1 VSPPPPS
8 AEGAVVVPL
17 DGSANAENAV
27 AMAILVA
34 RSLGRRIHFV
44 HVIPADASRPE
55 EDREGLAARFAE
67 YANDLAK
74 HYRLAREHFSAYI
87 LEGPAAQEIVTHAA
101 KAYLLVLASHGRGG
115 FKAAII
121 GSVADRIVR
130 GTPCPVL
137 LVRGVQ
143 RPRRNVALKRI
154 LVCLDGS
161 TESER
166 GLAAG
171 RELAAATGAGL
182 SALRAFSVPHQ
193 VDYLDFLYYDPEELG
208 PGVKAEAEAYL
219 ERVLGPGETP
229 IVVEGPT
236 ADVIAETAKQT
247 RVDLIVIAT
256 RGLGAARRL
265 LLGSTTDKVIRM
277 VEAPVLIIPPPPAE
291 PAEAG

>member
-1 VSPPPPS
+1 MTSPPS
-8 AEGAVVVPL
+8 AEGAIVVPL

-27 AMAILVA
+27 AVAILVA
-34 RSLGRRIHFV
+34 GALGRRIHFV
-44 HVIPADASRPE
+44 HVIPADASRRE
-55 EDREGLAARFAE
+55 EDREALAGRFAD
-67 YANDLAK
+67 YANDLGK

-87 LEGPAAQEIVTHAA
+87 LEGPAAAEIVAHAA
-101 KAYLLVLASHGRGG
+101 NARLIVLASHGRGG

-130 GTPCPVL
+130 GAQCPVL

-143 RPRRNVALKRI
+143 RPRRNVAMKRI

-161 TESER
+161 EESER

-171 RELAAATGAGL
+171 RELAAATGARL

-193 VDYLDFLYYDPEELG
+193 VDYLDFLYYDPEELE
-208 PGVKAEAEAYL
+208 PSVKAEAAAYL
-219 ERVLGPGETP
+219 ERVLAGDETP
-229 IVVEGPT
+229 IIAEGPA
-236 ADVIAETAKQT
+236 ADVIAETAKSLPA
-247 RVDLIVIAT
+247 DLIVIAT

-277 VEAPVLIIPPPPAE
+277 VEAPVLIIPPGAE
-291 PAEAG
+291 PAEGG